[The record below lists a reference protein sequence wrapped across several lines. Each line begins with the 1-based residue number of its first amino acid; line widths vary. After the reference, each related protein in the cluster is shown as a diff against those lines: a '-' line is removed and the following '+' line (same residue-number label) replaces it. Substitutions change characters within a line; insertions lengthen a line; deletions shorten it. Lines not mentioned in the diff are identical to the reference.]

1 MLSRN
6 TSSSSRGVGDP
17 YYPPSKNQINN
28 SNYPPQDPFFSPGHQ
43 QTSEYI
49 DGIDDGADDVATS
62 TTNKAEVGKSGS
74 SSKAWI
80 EHQQNASNNKSKDG
94 DLSHPKRKGIFHK
107 RIV

>member
-17 YYPPSKNQINN
+17 YYPPSKTQINN
-28 SNYPPQDPFFSPGHQ
+28 SNYPPQDPFFSPGQQ
-43 QTSEYI
+43 QTSDFI

-62 TTNKAEVGKSGS
+62 TTNKVDKSGS